1 MREKLNSTQRALRIL
16 KALKGRTMY
25 GLSNKELCEAIEET
39 PVNVSRATAI
49 LEGEGFLRKLPTG
62 NWTLSFAMLNLAVAY
77 EQDMQAIHERVNEV
91 RQRVASG
98 GF

>member
-1 MREKLNSTQRALRIL
+1 MKEKINSTQRALRIL
-16 KALKGRTMY
+16 KALKGRTIY
-25 GLSNKELCEAIEET
+25 GLSNKELSEAIDDS

-49 LEGEGFLRKLPTG
+49 LAEEGFLRKLPTG
-62 NWTLSFAMLNLAVAY
+62 NWTMSFAMLNLAVAY